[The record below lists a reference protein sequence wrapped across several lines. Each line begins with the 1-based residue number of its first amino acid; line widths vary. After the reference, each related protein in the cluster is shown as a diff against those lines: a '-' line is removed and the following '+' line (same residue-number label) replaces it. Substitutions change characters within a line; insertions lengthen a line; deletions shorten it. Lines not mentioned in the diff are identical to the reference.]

1 MNIYSY
7 IKQEISKICGI
18 NVDFSKDFSKDFSI
32 ETPKFENQGDVSTN
46 LALVLSKKIGKSP
59 VEIANEFL
67 PKIGSLPFVLK
78 AEVAGAGFINIY
90 LKQEFLYEAF
100 TGATGESYGMSLEF
114 GKGEK
119 INVEYCSANPTGPIH
134 IGHTRGTIYGDVI
147 SELLSKNGFKVT
159 REFYINDAGGQIE
172 TLLKSV
178 LIRIKQLNGEQ
189 IEIPEGCY
197 PGEYLIETAK
207 KVIEKFGKKG
217 FSESEVQTFVM
228 QEMMQNIKTDLAKL
242 KVKHDVFTSEAEI
255 IKSGEVE
262 KGIDILTKK
271 GLLYRGILPQP
282 KGKLT
287 DEWEPREQLLFK
299 ATDFGDTEDRALK
312 KSDGKNTYFTSDM
325 AYHKNKLDRG
335 FLKMILV
342 LGADHLGYVKRITAV
357 TKALSQN
364 PENTSLDVKACQIV
378 KFLESGEPVRMSK
391 RKGTFTT
398 LSDVLDEVS
407 PDILRFILLTKKN
420 DSQMEFDIEKV
431 KEQSKENPIFYIQ
444 YAFSRGSSIIRNANV
459 DTTSITLETLKMLA
473 TKEEMELIKKVLEY
487 PKVIETAIRKFE
499 PHLIANYLYE
509 LVSQFHSLWN
519 IGNEHSELRF
529 ITENAE
535 VTKARIFL
543 VKSVLNVVKSA
554 LAIFK
559 ITPIEK
565 M

>member
-18 NVDFSKDFSKDFSI
+18 SADFSKDFSI

-67 PKIGSLPFVLK
+67 PKIASLPFVLK
-78 AEVAGAGFINIY
+78 SEVAGAGFINIY

-100 TGATGESYGMSLEF
+100 TGATEESYGMSLEF

-207 KVIEKFGKKG
+207 KVIEKFGKEG

-378 KFLESGEPVRMSK
+378 KFLENGEPVRMSK

-444 YAFSRGSSIIRNANV
+444 YAFSRGSSIVRNANV

-535 VTKARIFL
+535 VTKVRIFL

>member
-7 IKQEISKICGI
+7 IKQEISKICEI
-18 NVDFSKDFSKDFSI
+18 NADFSKDFSI

-67 PKIGSLPFVLK
+67 QKIASLPFVLK
-78 AEVAGAGFINIY
+78 SEVAGVGFINIY

-100 TGATGESYGMSLEF
+100 KGATEENYGMSLEF

-178 LIRIKQLNGEQ
+178 LIRVKQLNGEQ

-207 KVIEKFGKKG
+207 KVIEKFGKEG
-217 FSESEVQTFVM
+217 FVESEVQTFVM

-242 KVKHDVFTSEAEI
+242 KVKHDVFISEAEI

-262 KGIDILTKK
+262 KGIDILTQK

-299 ATDFGDTEDRALK
+299 ATEFGDTEDRALK

-378 KFLESGEPVRMSK
+378 KFLENGEPVRMSK

-487 PKVIETAIRKFE
+487 PKVIETAIGKFE